1 MGAEQTPTSGLDS
14 GTITEL
20 ESSLRG
26 GLVTPDDE
34 SYDETRA
41 VWNGLVDR
49 YPTLIVRCNGA
60 ADVAKGLAFAAEH
73 DLPFSVRGGGH
84 HQTGSSTVD
93 EGVVLDLAEMD
104 TVRVDPRRKIAQVG
118 PGCRARDV
126 LQETQHHGLA
136 TPTGSAGDVGVPGS
150 TLGGGIGWMRRKHGL
165 AIDALRSVDLVTPE
179 GELVHASPERNEDLF
194 WAVRGGGGNF
204 GVVTNFEF
212 DLYEV
217 GPIVGGLGVFYPGD
231 EAATVLAAYD
241 ELAGDAPEEVTTL
254 ALKGHVPDLP
264 PMPDDLVGEDAVAI
278 LGCYAGDPEAG
289 MDALQPFREISEP
302 LLDMSEPMPYR
313 QLHELG
319 TMMFPEGRNYCHRSC
334 YVDDLSE
341 ELIDA
346 IVDHADEAASPL
358 AGVGVW
364 QLGGAIG
371 DVESDAT
378 AYPHRDAAYMLT
390 VEANWDEGDDDANL
404 EWARDG
410 DDLFRS
416 LGGYGAYGGFTGA
429 DPRTDEDVTERVYG
443 DNVDRLA
450 EIKARYDE
458 SNALDRNVNVTPAD
472 D

>member
-1 MGAEQTPTSGLDS
+1 MNS
-14 GTITEL
+14 
-20 ESSLRG
+20 
-26 GLVTPDDE
+26 
-34 SYDETRA
+34 
-41 VWNGLVDR
+41 
-49 YPTLIVRCNGA
+49 
-60 ADVAKGLAFAAEH
+60 
-73 DLPFSVRGGGH
+73 
-84 HQTGSSTVD
+84 
-93 EGVVLDLAEMD
+93 
-104 TVRVDPRRKIAQVG
+104 VRVDPRRKIAQVG

-126 LQETQHHGLA
+126 LQETQHHELA
-136 TPTGSAGDVGVPGS
+136 TPTGSAGDVGIPGS
-150 TLGGGIGWMRRKHGL
+150 TLGGGIGWIRRKHGL
-165 AIDALRSVDLVTPE
+165 GIDALRSVDLVTPE
-179 GELVHASPERNEDLF
+179 GELVYASPERNADLF

-204 GVVTNFEF
+204 SVVTNFEF

-231 EAATVLAAYD
+231 EAAAVLAAYD
-241 ELAGDAPEEVTTL
+241 ELASDAPEEVTTL

-302 LLDMSEPMPYR
+302 LLDMSEPMPYL

-319 TMMFPEGRNYCHRSC
+319 TMMFPEGRNYSHRSC
-334 YVDDLSE
+334 YVDELSE

-346 IVDHADEAASPL
+346 IIAHADEAPSPL

-371 DVESDAT
+371 DVEPDAT

-390 VEANWDEGDDDANL
+390 VEANWDEGDDDANI

-410 DDLFRS
+410 DDRFRR
-416 LGGYGAYGGFTGA
+416 LGGYGAYGGFTGVE
-429 DPRTDEDVTERVYG
+429 PRADEDVTERVYG
-443 DNVDRLA
+443 DNSDRLA
-450 EIKARYDE
+450 AIKARYDA
-458 SNALDRNVNVTPAD
+458 SNALERNVNVTPVD